1 MMRITNSMI
10 TQNTKSNINN
20 NKTEYDRKN
29 TIMATGQKISRPSE
43 DPVIAIRALR
53 MNTNLTQLNQYYEK
67 NIPDA
72 NAWMEVTETALRQTN
87 EIYSQ
92 IKENLTTG
100 ASDDNTANDRS
111 KILENLK
118 GLRDQVYASGNADY
132 AGRTVFTGYRTGE
145 PLTFL
150 KSQSNQKYNIT
161 EPFAAED
168 IKKLDYITGSESGDI
183 TKVATEEVTR
193 VRLAYG
199 DLTIPQ
205 DGTPTITLV
214 KDFEGAAP
222 TTTTYAVTT
231 KSIFNQS
238 PAQIDDIYTN
248 VGDDEVVL
256 IPETGELIFGANV
269 SADLQAAT
277 IKDKIS
283 FDYTKTNFAKG
294 DLRPEHYFACKV
306 TEDGKDTLYN
316 YNKDDPA
323 NPYPDF
329 HNQDIEIEV
338 SFNQKVPINTHAS
351 DVFMHGIGREVDEL
365 ISTIEDVIAS
375 ENRLSSLKSQY
386 DTGTSSVTKD
396 ELDAA
401 QKEFDLKKEASQKRF
416 SKALTE
422 FDGYFDRNNLAISN
436 IGSMSNRLSI
446 TKERVSDQ
454 IKNFTSLASDNIN
467 AEITDSSID
476 LKNAQVALE
485 AAQLAAG
492 KISEQS
498 LLNYI

>member
-1 MMRITNSMI
+1 MMRITNSMMS
-10 TQNTKSNINN
+10 QNTKTNINL

-29 TIMATGQKISRPSE
+29 TVVATGQKISRPSE

-72 NAWMEVTETALRQTN
+72 NAWMEVTETALLQTN
-87 EIYSQ
+87 EIYAQ
-92 IKENLTTG
+92 IKENLTGG

-118 GLRDQVYASGNADY
+118 GLRDQIYASGNADY

-145 PLTFL
+145 TLTFL

-168 IKKLDYITGSESGDI
+168 IKNLEYVSGSESGDI
-183 TKVATEEVTR
+183 TLVEKENVTR

-205 DGTPTITLV
+205 DGTPTITMV
-214 KDFEGAAP
+214 KDYEGAAP
-222 TTTTYAVTT
+222 TTSTYAVTT
-231 KSIFNQS
+231 KSIFGKTPS
-238 PAQIDDIYTN
+238 EIDDIYTN

-256 IPETGELIFGANV
+256 IPETGELILGTNV
-269 SADLQAAT
+269 SDDLKTAT
-277 IKDKIS
+277 IKDKIT
-283 FDYTKTNFAKG
+283 FDYTKTNFEKG

-306 TEDGKDTLYN
+306 TEGTKETLYN
-316 YNKDDPA
+316 YNKDVDPA
-323 NPYPDF
+323 VPDF
-329 HNQDIEIEV
+329 HNQSIEVEV

-365 ISTIEDVIAS
+365 IKTIEDVIAS
-375 ENRLSSLKSQY
+375 EQRLSSIKSQY
-386 DTGTSSVTKD
+386 NSGTSSVTKD

-401 QKEFDLKKEASQKRF
+401 QKEYDLKKEISQKRF

-436 IGSMSNRLSI
+436 IGSMSNRLTI
-446 TKERVSDQ
+446 TKERVADQ

-467 AEITDSSID
+467 AELTDSSID
-476 LKNAQVALE
+476 LKNAQVALQ

-492 KISEQS
+492 KISEQT